1 MPTRR
6 QLLAASGGLILAS
19 TVAPLLAEQTTASSH
34 DALAALERAAGGRL
48 GVALLDTGT
57 GRRMGWQDDARF
69 PMCSSF
75 KWLLAAAVL
84 HAVDHG
90 AIGLHQAV
98 AVQAGDI
105 IAHSPYVQT
114 RVDAGT
120 ATVSD
125 LCRATVIESD
135 NAAANL
141 LLPLIGGPA
150 GLTAF
155 LRSIG
160 DPLTR
165 LDRNEPALNEAVA
178 GDPRDTTSPRAMVD
192 NLHRLLLGD
201 VLRVPTRA
209 MLTAWLVDN
218 RTGDA
223 RIRAGVPAG
232 WIVGDKTGTCGA
244 GAGAAADVAVLYPPD
259 RAPLL
264 LAVYVH
270 GASISGAAMDALHAD
285 VARAVLAP

>member
-19 TVAPLLAEQTTASSH
+19 ALSPLLAEETVAPS
-34 DALAALERAAGGRL
+34 DDVFAALERAAGGRL

-57 GRRMGWQDDARF
+57 GRRVGWRDEARF

-84 HAVDHG
+84 HAVDRG
-90 AIGLHQAV
+90 AIGLRQAV
-98 AVQAGDI
+98 AVHADDI

-114 RVDAGT
+114 RVDGGT

-155 LRSIG
+155 LRGNG
-160 DPLTR
+160 DPVTR
-165 LDRNEPALNEAVA
+165 LDRNEPTLNEAAA

-192 NLHRLLLGD
+192 DLHRLLLGD
-201 VLRVPTRA
+201 SLRAPSRA

-244 GAGAAADVAVLYPPD
+244 GTAADVAVLYPPD

-270 GASISGAAMDALHAD
+270 GASISGPAMDALHAD
-285 VARAVLAP
+285 VARAVLAR